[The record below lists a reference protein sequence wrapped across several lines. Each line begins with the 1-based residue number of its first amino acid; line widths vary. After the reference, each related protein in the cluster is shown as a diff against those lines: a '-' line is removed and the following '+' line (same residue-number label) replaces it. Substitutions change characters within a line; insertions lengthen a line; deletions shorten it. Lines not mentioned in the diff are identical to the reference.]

1 MYMHTCVSG
10 MSVCVRCVLCTRFL
24 RPPVSA
30 PKALAEG
37 TAAAGTAAA
46 GAAALATGAAMDA
59 AVAGEGTVPTVPGA
73 ANGVT
78 ARRN

>member
-1 MYMHTCVSG
+1 MCMHTCVSG

-37 TAAAGTAAA
+37 TAAAG
-46 GAAALATGAAMDA
+46 AAALATGAAVDA